1 MGLQLTRRSPGW
13 DGNIVGPNTV
23 TLRLPIGLTFHQ
35 VFTEYVFNAGALT
48 LADAIAEIRL
58 VLNGKPTWAIQA
70 DELDT
75 YNQYSGRSAAGV
87 AAGGILIMDF
97 DRFGLRMRSSEEL
110 TSLGTGAADDTT
122 PLTTLVIEMDL
133 KAAVTSG
140 TLNTRFQQSEARIL
154 GLFKKLRRFIDVF
167 TGSGTFEIDDF
178 PKGDLINAIYF
189 FVSANVIDR
198 VRLERDDFVMF
209 DRTEALNSR
218 VQTDGVRVPQADLF
232 VYDTTEKGN
241 GIDQLL
247 TRNPDGRLVNDLRWF
262 MELDGAMTI
271 TSIVEYL
278 GALEQ

>member
-1 MGLQLTRRSPGW
+1 
-13 DGNIVGPNTV
+13 
-23 TLRLPIGLTFHQ
+23 
-35 VFTEYVFNAGALT
+35 
-48 LADAIAEIRL
+48 
-58 VLNGKPTWAIQA
+58 
-70 DELDT
+70 
-75 YNQYSGRSAAGV
+75 
-87 AAGGILIMDF
+87 
-97 DRFGLRMRSSEEL
+97 
-110 TSLGTGAADDTT
+110 
-122 PLTTLVIEMDL
+122 MDL
-133 KAAVTSG
+133 KAAVTDG
-140 TLNTRFQQSEARIL
+140 ILATRFIQSEARIL

-209 DRTEALNSR
+209 DRTAAVNTR
-218 VQTDGVRVPQADLF
+218 VQVDGVRVPQTDLY

-247 TRNPDGRLVNDLRWF
+247 TRQPDGRLINDLRWF